1 MSEHDEQ
8 DLSKLEH
15 LLAGLRPSAAGLDR
29 DRLMFQAGQTARS
42 PRRLLWPAA
51 TCLAAAV
58 AVCLGLVVLLRP
70 EPAATVQVVYVDREI
85 RVQVPS
91 QPESPAPLPPP
102 EREGPASPAAA
113 ANLAY
118 WQLHELAVRH
128 GIEALPEPVAPV
140 AAGPTFVSPATSVG
154 EWRSRPGL
162 ASSLFNAG
170 VE

>member
-1 MSEHDEQ
+1 MSEHDEH

-29 DRLMFQAGQTARS
+29 DRLMFQAGQTAHG
-42 PRRLLWPAA
+42 PRRMLWPAA
-51 TCLAAAV
+51 TRLAAAV

-113 ANLAY
+113 ANLSY

-128 GIEALPEPVAPV
+128 GVDALPDAVAP
-140 AAGPTFVSPATSVG
+140 AAGASPVGPPTSVG
-154 EWRSRPGL
+154 EWRTRPEM